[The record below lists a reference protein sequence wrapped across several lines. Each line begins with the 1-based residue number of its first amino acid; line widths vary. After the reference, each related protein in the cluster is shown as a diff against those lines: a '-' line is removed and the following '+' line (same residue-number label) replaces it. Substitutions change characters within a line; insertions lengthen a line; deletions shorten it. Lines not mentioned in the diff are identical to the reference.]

1 MGSLVGID
9 TLVGIDNCYK
19 EKIFDAFEQVGNKKR
34 HVKGTGLGLAFVKQ
48 VVELHGGNVSVV
60 SKVDKGSFFA
70 IDLPI
75 SSCKLCPTSTNI
87 LDLQQ
92 SNYHKAIES
101 QISAPCSRLSLVL
114 LIGKNNATM
123 NSFFSYLEA
132 KRHRLIWAISCQQAI
147 EHVDLS
153 PPD

>member
-70 IDLPI
+70 IDLPQYCGQI
-75 SSCKLCPTSTNI
+75 KKG
-87 LDLQQ
+87 DK
-92 SNYHKAIES
+92 KAI
-101 QISAPCSRLSLVL
+101 
-114 LIGKNNATM
+114 
-123 NSFFSYLEA
+123 
-132 KRHRLIWAISCQQAI
+132 HRIRCKC
-147 EHVDLS
+147 
-153 PPD
+153 